1 MATEDFIMFEKIK
14 AILVEEF
21 DINESDITMESD
33 LSQDLSINSVE
44 LMDLAM
50 RCEDEF
56 DIQFPDDDIHKF
68 TTVGDIV
75 KFIENCKG

>member
-1 MATEDFIMFEKIK
+1 MFEKIK

-21 DINESDITMESD
+21 DIKESDITMESD

-56 DIQFPDDDIHKF
+56 DVQFPDDDIHKF

-75 KFIENCKG
+75 KFIEENC

>member
-1 MATEDFIMFEKIK
+1 MFDKIK
-14 AILVEEF
+14 AMLVDEF
-21 DINESDITMESD
+21 DIKESDISIDSD
-33 LSQDLSINSVE
+33 LSQDLGINSVE

-50 RCEDEF
+50 RCEEEF

-75 KFIENCKG
+75 KFIENCQ

>member
-1 MATEDFIMFEKIK
+1 MFDKIK
-14 AILVEEF
+14 AMLVDEF
-21 DINESDITMESD
+21 DINESDISMNSD
-33 LSQDLSINSVE
+33 LSQDLGINSVE

-56 DIQFPDDDIHKF
+56 NVQFPDDDIHKL

-75 KFIENCKG
+75 KFIEDCK

>member
-1 MATEDFIMFEKIK
+1 MFEKIK

-21 DINESDITMESD
+21 DIKESDITMESD

-75 KFIENCKG
+75 KFIESCK

>member
-1 MATEDFIMFEKIK
+1 MFEKLK
-14 AILVEEF
+14 ALLVEEF
-21 DINESDITMESD
+21 DIKAEDIQMTSD
-33 LSQDLSINSVE
+33 LSQDLGINSVE

-56 DIQFPDDDIHKF
+56 DVQFPDDDIHKF

-75 KFIENCKG
+75 KFIEENC

>member
-1 MATEDFIMFEKIK
+1 MFEKIK

-21 DINESDITMESD
+21 DIKESDITMESD

-75 KFIENCKG
+75 KFIESCKN

>member
-1 MATEDFIMFEKIK
+1 MFEKIK

-21 DINESDITMESD
+21 DIKESDITMESD

-50 RCEDEF
+50 RCEEEF

-68 TTVGDIV
+68 VTVNDIV
-75 KFIENCKG
+75 NFIENCK